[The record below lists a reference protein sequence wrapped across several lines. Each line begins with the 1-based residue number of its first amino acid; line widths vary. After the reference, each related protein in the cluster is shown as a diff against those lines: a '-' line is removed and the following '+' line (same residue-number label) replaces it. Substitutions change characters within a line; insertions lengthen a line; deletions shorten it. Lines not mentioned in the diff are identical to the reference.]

1 MSLYLHSEFSGC
13 STVRL
18 ARHVRD
24 VEVGSSNLLTPTT
37 KFPKRSLSS
46 SIGTFFR
53 SIRYRSACEDRAFSS
68 VRPIPS
74 AGFVDFLALQ
84 ARLECPAAARAAAG
98 ARPEN
103 VATGR
108 PIKRPV
114 GAAPAPGCRSAL
126 EPSRV
131 GLKRGYDGYSW
142 STAETG
148 TNAHDLF
155 FYYFLARMASKT
167 PCGRGFQLR
176 CLQEEGEGAAGHANR
191 ACGQKSGSASLA
203 SHTPSGPYPLGKN
216 QSLSSPPLEPRGLLL
231 SVMRQKVGK
240 ERIQEGCAPLANPR
254 RNCPNLASPLTGRRQ
269 RGTQRAPTSCA
280 PRPGWRWL
288 ARLEESQLFNLSTGC
303 KPFSEKTRPC
313 PPP

>member
-84 ARLECPAAARAAAG
+84 ARLECPAAPRAAAG

-114 GAAPAPGCRSAL
+114 G
-126 EPSRV
+126 
-131 GLKRGYDGYSW
+131 
-142 STAETG
+142 T
-148 TNAHDLF
+148 
-155 FYYFLARMASKT
+155 
-167 PCGRGFQLR
+167 LR
-176 CLQEEGEGAAGHANR
+176 CL
-191 ACGQKSGSASLA
+191 
-203 SHTPSGPYPLGKN
+203 
-216 QSLSSPPLEPRGLLL
+216 LE
-231 SVMRQKVGK
+231 
-240 ERIQEGCAPLANPR
+240 
-254 RNCPNLASPLTGRRQ
+254 
-269 RGTQRAPTSCA
+269 
-280 PRPGWRWL
+280 
-288 ARLEESQLFNLSTGC
+288 
-303 KPFSEKTRPC
+303 
-313 PPP
+313 